1 MKKLLILAAAVFAL
15 GTSTVSADN
24 DRPISVSELPEKA
37 QQFIRQH
44 FPNEKVS
51 FAKMERELFDT
62 TYEVIFTSSSKV
74 EFLKNGDWKEVDCK
88 YSTVPAAIIPQQ
100 IAQYVSAHFREP
112 LTLEALARALGVSRF
127 HLSHVFSEKIGQGF
141 SAYLAS
147 IRVDCA
153 CALLAGTN
161 RSVTEIAA
169 ESGFESQRSFFR
181 AFGARCGMTPL
192 AYRRRAQGTQAQK

>member
-44 FPNEKVS
+44 FPTEKVS

-100 IAQYVSAHFREP
+100 IAQYVSQYYPDTSVVQIDRDKRDYEVK
-112 LTLEALARALGVSRF
+112 LTNGLELTFDLKF
-127 HLSHVFSEKIGQGF
+127 NLID
-141 SAYLAS
+141 
-147 IRVDCA
+147 IDD
-153 CALLAGTN
+153 
-161 RSVTEIAA
+161 
-169 ESGFESQRSFFR
+169 
-181 AFGARCGMTPL
+181 
-192 AYRRRAQGTQAQK
+192 

>member
-1 MKKLLILAAAVFAL
+1 MTTVAAGIGKFVMTVVQAARTSFKLCLETIIPFLIFVSTVFTL
-15 GTSTVSADN
+15 ITSTGVGNIIANALSGLATS
-24 DRPISVSELPEKA
+24 PIGLIVMGL
-37 QQFIRQH
+37 IIT
-44 FPNEKVS
+44 FPLLSPIIGPGAV
-51 FAKMERELFDT
+51 
-62 TYEVIFTSSSKV
+62 
-74 EFLKNGDWKEVDCK
+74 
-88 YSTVPAAIIPQQ
+88 IPQV
-100 IAQYVSAHFREP
+100 IRYLTAHFREP

-147 IRVDCA
+147 IRIDCA

-181 AFGARCGMTPL
+181 AFGARCCMTPL

>member
-51 FAKMERELFDT
+51 FDKMERELFDT

-100 IAQYVSAHFREP
+100 IAQYVSQYYPDTSVVQIDRDKRDYEVK
-112 LTLEALARALGVSRF
+112 LTNGLELTFDLKF
-127 HLSHVFSEKIGQGF
+127 NLID
-141 SAYLAS
+141 
-147 IRVDCA
+147 IDD
-153 CALLAGTN
+153 
-161 RSVTEIAA
+161 
-169 ESGFESQRSFFR
+169 
-181 AFGARCGMTPL
+181 
-192 AYRRRAQGTQAQK
+192 

>member
-51 FAKMERELFDT
+51 FAKMECELFDT

-74 EFLKNGDWKEVDCK
+74 EFLRNGDWKEVDCK

-100 IAQYVSAHFREP
+100 IAQYVSQYYPDTSVVQIDRDKRDYEVK
-112 LTLEALARALGVSRF
+112 LTNGLELTFDLKF
-127 HLSHVFSEKIGQGF
+127 NLID
-141 SAYLAS
+141 
-147 IRVDCA
+147 IDD
-153 CALLAGTN
+153 
-161 RSVTEIAA
+161 
-169 ESGFESQRSFFR
+169 
-181 AFGARCGMTPL
+181 
-192 AYRRRAQGTQAQK
+192 

>member
-51 FAKMERELFDT
+51 FAKICL
-62 TYEVIFTSSSKV
+62 FTSSSKV

-100 IAQYVSAHFREP
+100 IAQYVSQYYPDTSVVQIDRDKRDYEVK
-112 LTLEALARALGVSRF
+112 LTNGLELTFDLKF
-127 HLSHVFSEKIGQGF
+127 NLID
-141 SAYLAS
+141 
-147 IRVDCA
+147 IDD
-153 CALLAGTN
+153 
-161 RSVTEIAA
+161 
-169 ESGFESQRSFFR
+169 
-181 AFGARCGMTPL
+181 
-192 AYRRRAQGTQAQK
+192 

>member
-37 QQFIRQH
+37 QQFIRQP

-51 FAKMERELFDT
+51 FATMERELCDT

-100 IAQYVSAHFREP
+100 IAQYVSQYYPDTSVVQIDRDKRDYEVK
-112 LTLEALARALGVSRF
+112 LTNGLELTFDLKF
-127 HLSHVFSEKIGQGF
+127 NLID
-141 SAYLAS
+141 
-147 IRVDCA
+147 IDD
-153 CALLAGTN
+153 
-161 RSVTEIAA
+161 
-169 ESGFESQRSFFR
+169 
-181 AFGARCGMTPL
+181 
-192 AYRRRAQGTQAQK
+192 

>member
-100 IAQYVSAHFREP
+100 IDRDKRDYEVK
-112 LTLEALARALGVSRF
+112 LTNGLELTFDLKF
-127 HLSHVFSEKIGQGF
+127 NLID
-141 SAYLAS
+141 
-147 IRVDCA
+147 IDD
-153 CALLAGTN
+153 
-161 RSVTEIAA
+161 
-169 ESGFESQRSFFR
+169 
-181 AFGARCGMTPL
+181 
-192 AYRRRAQGTQAQK
+192 

>member
-44 FPNEKVS
+44 FPNEKV

-100 IAQYVSAHFREP
+100 IAQYVSQYYPDTSVVQIDRDKRDYEVK
-112 LTLEALARALGVSRF
+112 LTNGLELTFDLKF
-127 HLSHVFSEKIGQGF
+127 NLID
-141 SAYLAS
+141 
-147 IRVDCA
+147 IDD
-153 CALLAGTN
+153 
-161 RSVTEIAA
+161 
-169 ESGFESQRSFFR
+169 
-181 AFGARCGMTPL
+181 
-192 AYRRRAQGTQAQK
+192 

>member
-100 IAQYVSAHFREP
+100 IAQYVSQYYPDTSVVQIDRDKRDYEVKLTNGLELTFDLKFTLLDIDDGPFR
-112 LTLEALARALGVSRF
+112 TG
-127 HLSHVFSEKIGQGF
+127 
-141 SAYLAS
+141 
-147 IRVDCA
+147 
-153 CALLAGTN
+153 
-161 RSVTEIAA
+161 
-169 ESGFESQRSFFR
+169 
-181 AFGARCGMTPL
+181 
-192 AYRRRAQGTQAQK
+192 RRAIARK